1 MLILTNVVTP
11 WIFTERSDDM
21 NDIIQNID
29 PDKRDRIINAAV
41 EEFSALPYEKAST
54 NNIVKNAGISKGL
67 LFHYFGNKEQ
77 LYETLIQFAVDTL
90 FQEIGSKIDWNETDL
105 FDRLMHLTMAKMA
118 IGKKYPQL
126 FNFVKNIVYF
136 NSSGKIDEIL
146 ALYNKYGFDFQQLY
160 QDIFSRNI
168 DYSKFRDQATIADSI
183 NIVRWSLEK
192 YGEESMMELGS
203 AALDFDKVE
212 AGLSHYVDIMKK
224 AFYIQ

>member
-1 MLILTNVVTP
+1 
-11 WIFTERSDDM
+11 M

-136 NSSGKIDEIL
+136 NSSGKIDEVL

-192 YGEESMMELGS
+192 YGEENMMELGS